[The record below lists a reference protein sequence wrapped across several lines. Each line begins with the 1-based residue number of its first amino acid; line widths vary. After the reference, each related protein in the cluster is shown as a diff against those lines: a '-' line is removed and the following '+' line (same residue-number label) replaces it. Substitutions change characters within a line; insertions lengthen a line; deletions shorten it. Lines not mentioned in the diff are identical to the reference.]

1 MMAKPTAISLT
12 CWYCRHTQ
20 LINSCLASVTHTGTD
35 DLVDVL
41 EVVHNISD
49 WKRLGLTLGLLL
61 KPTLT
66 DIETHRHY
74 KAEDCKIDMLSA
86 WLEQQDNVSQRGVP
100 SWSMLR
106 AALDWRE

>member
-1 MMAKPTAISLT
+1 ME
-12 CWYCRHTQ
+12 
-20 LINSCLASVTHTGTD
+20 
-35 DLVDVL
+35 VL
-41 EVVHNISD
+41 EVVESVSD

-74 KAEDCKIDMLSA
+74 KPEDCKIDMLSA

-100 SWSMLR
+100 SWSALR
-106 AALDWRE
+106 AALIRIGENEIANRIVSGYNKLKFNY

>member
-1 MMAKPTAISLT
+1 M
-12 CWYCRHTQ
+12 
-20 LINSCLASVTHTGTD
+20 
-35 DLVDVL
+35 DVL
-41 EVVHNISD
+41 EVVQNISD

-74 KAEDCKIDMLSA
+74 KPEDCKIDMLSA

-100 SWSMLR
+100 SLSVLR
-106 AALDWRE
+106 AAVCVDKSVLARIVMLTCFSPEHYRE

>member
-1 MMAKPTAISLT
+1 M
-12 CWYCRHTQ
+12 
-20 LINSCLASVTHTGTD
+20 
-35 DLVDVL
+35 DVL
-41 EVVHNISD
+41 EVVQNVSD

-74 KAEDCKIDMLSA
+74 KPEDCKIDMLSA

-100 SWSMLR
+100 SWSGLR
-106 AALDWRE
+106 AALIRIGENEIANRIAVSGYNY

>member
-1 MMAKPTAISLT
+1 M
-12 CWYCRHTQ
+12 
-20 LINSCLASVTHTGTD
+20 G

-41 EVVHNISD
+41 EVVQNVSD

-74 KAEDCKIDMLSA
+74 KAEDCMIDMLSA
-86 WLEQQDNVSQRGVP
+86 WLQRKDNVSQKGVP
-100 SWSMLR
+100 SWSVLR
-106 AALDWRE
+106 AALIRIGENEIANRIAVSGYHY